1 MEWYVMIELVYMS
14 HANKPFSDDELL
26 ELLSR
31 ARKNNTKLGLTGMLL
46 YNGEGVF
53 IQVLEGPADEVHTL
67 YNKIKQDPRH
77 RDIQDLVSLPI
88 VERSFPEWTMAFHR
102 IANKDEIDGFSDF
115 METSKTQR
123 ISTHN
128 NNFAVDM
135 LNYFKANN
143 Q

>member
-1 MEWYVMIELVYMS
+1 MIELVYMS
-14 HANKPFSDDELL
+14 HANKPLSDEELL
-26 ELLSR
+26 NLLTIS
-31 ARKNNTKLGLTGMLL
+31 RKNNTQLGLTGMLL

-53 IQVLEGPADEVHTL
+53 IQVLEGPADAVHLL

-77 RDIQDLVSLPI
+77 KDIQDLVSLPI

-102 IANKDEIDGFSDF
+102 INNKNEIDGFSKF
-115 METSKTQR
+115 METSKDDRITTQ
-123 ISTHN
+123 N
-128 NNFAVDM
+128 NNFGVEM